1 MVFAFYLVSL
11 TDLEC
16 TWTEDHLMSL
26 FTNGEL
32 VSPAYN
38 LVKLTIRKL
47 TKYILISG
55 MYSTTKVFS
64 RLQGN
69 NEMELA
75 EAEFILE
82 SLLDRISRLRK
93 IKQTEPVSPPVSAP
107 VGGKAS
113 YYSPQ
118 VGPKPPF
125 LMMG

>member
-93 IKQTEPVSPPVSAP
+93 IKQAEPAASPPVSAQM
-107 VGGKAS
+107 GKAS

>member
-1 MVFAFYLVSL
+1 MDGLG
-11 TDLEC
+11 
-16 TWTEDHLMSL
+16 WTEDHLMNL

-93 IKQTEPVSPPVSAP
+93 IKQAEPAASPPVSAQM
-107 VGGKAS
+107 GKAS

>member
-1 MVFAFYLVSL
+1 M
-11 TDLEC
+11 DGEC
-16 TWTEDHLMSL
+16 TWTEDHLMNL

-32 VSPAYN
+32 VSPAYS
-38 LVKLTIRKL
+38 LVKSTIRKL
-47 TKYILISG
+47 AKIHFNYVLWC
-55 MYSTTKVFS
+55 VFS

-93 IKQTEPVSPPVSAP
+93 IKQAEPVSPPVSAP

>member
-1 MVFAFYLVSL
+1 MYLDRRSPHEPIHQRRTSFPSL
-11 TDLEC
+11 QP
-16 TWTEDHLMSL
+16 
-26 FTNGEL
+26 GEIDN
-32 VSPAYN
+32 S
-38 LVKLTIRKL
+38 
-47 TKYILISG
+47 
-55 MYSTTKVFS
+55 
-64 RLQGN
+64 LQGN

-93 IKQTEPVSPPVSAP
+93 IKQAEPVSPPVSAP

>member
-1 MVFAFYLVSL
+1 
-11 TDLEC
+11 
-16 TWTEDHLMSL
+16 MSL

-38 LVKLTIRKL
+38 LLKLTIRKL

-93 IKQTEPVSPPVSAP
+93 IKQAEPAASPPVSAQM
-107 VGGKAS
+107 GKAS
-113 YYSPQ
+113 SYSPQ
-118 VGPKPPF
+118 LGPKPPF